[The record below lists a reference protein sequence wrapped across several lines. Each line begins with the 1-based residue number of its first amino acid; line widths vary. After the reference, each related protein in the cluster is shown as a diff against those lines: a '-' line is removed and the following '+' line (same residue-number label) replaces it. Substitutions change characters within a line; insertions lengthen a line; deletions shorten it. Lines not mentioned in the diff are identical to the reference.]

1 MAVVAPMFPDDN
13 SILEQMCQPAIQT
26 ILNFENSRSIR
37 IEQKNAGESMVEKK
51 KKVLGTEYH
60 VTVQY
65 GQERLEKCVENMLR
79 DKEKKIRMTDCNYRK
94 RSI

>member
-1 MAVVAPMFPDDN
+1 MKFIKGIMLGSAK
-13 SILEQMCQPAIQT
+13 PAIQT
-26 ILNFENSRSIR
+26 ILNFENSESIR

-51 KKVLGTEYH
+51 NKVLGTEYH

>member
-1 MAVVAPMFPDDN
+1 
-13 SILEQMCQPAIQT
+13 
-26 ILNFENSRSIR
+26 
-37 IEQKNAGESMVEKK
+37 MVEKK
-51 KKVLGTEYH
+51 KKVLGTEYY

>member
-1 MAVVAPMFPDDN
+1 MLVRVWWK
-13 SILEQMCQPAIQT
+13 
-26 ILNFENSRSIR
+26 
-37 IEQKNAGESMVEKK
+37 KN
-51 KKVLGTEYH
+51 KVLGTEYH

-65 GQERLEKCVENMLR
+65 GQERLEQCVENMLR

>member
-1 MAVVAPMFPDDN
+1 
-13 SILEQMCQPAIQT
+13 
-26 ILNFENSRSIR
+26 
-37 IEQKNAGESMVEKK
+37 MVEKK

-79 DKEKKIRMTDCNYRK
+79 DKEKKIRITDCNYRK